1 MSASASPLLPHAEA
15 PPPASP
21 PRTTPSSRR
30 SLLAG
35 LLLLTGAATA
45 LALLPVPAASQE
57 DAFSHLLRLPASTRA
72 MALGDAFMT
81 DAGSAEGIF
90 YHPALVSGASGF
102 GIAVQSWGGVST
114 AAHLAAAT
122 DWFGGSVA
130 VGLQTLQYDRP
141 AEDFTLGEGLA
152 QDPLFQQGPWGA
164 SERVATVAYGRES
177 AGLRWG
183 VAGKVVEQR
192 LTGADQTAWAV
203 DLGVA
208 REVGP
213 LTVALSAQNLGT
225 EMDFVDFG
233 DESVALPRRYTLGA
247 GAYGRE
253 VGPLDVGFSGSLRYE
268 EQAEEWI
275 PGAGLEVGYWPV
287 RGRTFVGRVGVQ
299 RVPEGEASG
308 VTFGAAFWGDDLTL
322 EWAWMPFGGAVDD
335 GTHRIGIGWR

>member
-1 MSASASPLLPHAEA
+1 MPIPDPSIARLPA
-15 PPPASP
+15 PPVPAP
-21 PRTTPSSRR
+21 PRP
-30 SLLAG
+30 G
-35 LLLLTGAATA
+35 VA
-45 LALLPVPAASQE
+45 LALLLASVLGLTALPAAAAAQDE
-57 DAFSHLLRLPASTRA
+57 ALPRLLRLPASTRA

-81 DAGSAEGIF
+81 DAGSADAVF
-90 YHPALVSGASGF
+90 YHPGLVSGSAGF
-102 GIAVQSWGGVST
+102 GLAVQSWSGVST
-114 AAHLAAAT
+114 SAHAAAAT
-122 DWFGGSVA
+122 DWFDGTVA
-130 VGLQTLQYDRP
+130 VGLQTLQYDRAADAP
-141 AEDFTLGEGLA
+141 LGAGLA
-152 QDPLFQQGPWGA
+152 QDPLFQQEARGA
-164 SERVATVAYGRES
+164 SERVASVAYGREDS
-177 AGLRWG
+177 GLRWG
-183 VAGKVVEQR
+183 VSGKVVEQR
-192 LTGADQTAWAV
+192 LEGEAETAWAM
-203 DLGVA
+203 DLGLA

-225 EMDFVDFG
+225 EMTFG
-233 DESVALPRRYTLGA
+233 DTAVPLPRRYTLGA